1 MGTAH
6 VLMHPNLIKRIE
18 EQYPKQIKIVEMLEF
33 GDGLVSCRVQSKL
46 LPMGYQGMMELAI
59 IDGQL
64 RFKRE
69 HDT

>member
-1 MGTAH
+1 
-6 VLMHPNLIKRIE
+6 
-18 EQYPKQIKIVEMLEF
+18 
-33 GDGLVSCRVQSKL
+33 VQSKL